1 MGLGGVKAPVDSAL
15 LPPLPLS
22 RPHPDAPSWFKMAA
36 KFRERQEALTQTQAR
51 KHSCAQF
58 SRVLEAKVTLSHCTS
73 DRCNIDP
80 CGAVQRVGHLV
91 GEQDSSLLDVSL
103 TLHSLSLEA
112 TQVYTQM

>member
-1 MGLGGVKAPVDSAL
+1 
-15 LPPLPLS
+15 
-22 RPHPDAPSWFKMAA
+22 MAA
-36 KFRERQEALTQTQAR
+36 KFRERQEALTQAR
-51 KHSCAQF
+51 THSCTQF

-73 DRCNIDP
+73 DRCNFDP

-103 TLHSLSLEA
+103 TLHSLSLET